1 MKKKLGKLKVKKYW
15 RERASEPNSDMAVM
29 LELKD
34 CEIKTTM
41 INTLRA
47 VMEKDNM
54 QELMGSEAEIRV

>member
-1 MKKKLGKLKVKKYW
+1 
-15 RERASEPNSDMAVM
+15 MAGM

-34 CEIKTTM
+34 CEFKTTM